1 MSEKP
6 RYRTPTQ
13 NEVNEVLAKIMF
25 GNKYWKKMLRHAPW
39 SFLLT
44 KAMWKKGEEPWKVK

>member
-1 MSEKP
+1 MTEK
-6 RYRTPTQ
+6 RKYRTPTYD
-13 NEVNEVLAKIMF
+13 EVNGVLAKIMF